1 LAAVPVRRTPD
12 APGAPAR
19 HPELMTTAAELTQEE
34 RHEFW
39 RMQLLDELY
48 GKLTAIE
55 AEPALDPKGKRH
67 AELLALIARF
77 EEIEAEE
84 LRNHHAA

>member
-1 LAAVPVRRTPD
+1 MRRTPD
-12 APGAPAR
+12 APLAPAR
-19 HPELMTTAAELTQEE
+19 HPELVSTAADLTHEE

-48 GKLTAIE
+48 WKLAAIE
-55 AEPALDPKGKRH
+55 AEPALDPEGKRH

-77 EEIEAEE
+77 EAIEAEE